1 MPHIERWECI
11 RHKTSCDK
19 VYCIFSQSEIQIHI
33 TMYTELPQRFVHNTY
48 FTIYGIVKDFT
59 LSFGKFTAY
68 KYFLFCEAV
77 YRHGICIHQVI
88 TAELM
93 RDISG

>member
-59 LSFGKFTAY
+59 LSFGK
-68 KYFLFCEAV
+68 LAV
-77 YRHGICIHQVI
+77 MTYECRFHDGRPLHRTRNICG
-88 TAELM
+88 
-93 RDISG
+93 R